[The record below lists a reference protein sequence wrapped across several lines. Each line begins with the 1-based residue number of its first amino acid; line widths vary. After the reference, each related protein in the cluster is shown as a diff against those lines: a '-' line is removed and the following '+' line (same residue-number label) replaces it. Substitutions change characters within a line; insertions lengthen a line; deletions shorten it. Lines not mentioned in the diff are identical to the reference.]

1 MLENNLYLQ
10 SSEREKS
17 IKMAVYIRFEV
28 KVKIIIT
35 VPYNYKEN
43 VENL

>member
-10 SSEREKS
+10 SSERKK